1 MTIAAARVGIFHDN
15 VPNMLAQ
22 FTAVFSAEG
31 INIDHMVNKSK
42 GDDSYT
48 VLDVDAAND
57 EIAAKLEAIA
67 GVRKV
72 RVIKG

>member
-1 MTIAAARVGIFHDN
+1 
-15 VPNMLAQ
+15 
-22 FTAVFSAEG
+22 
-31 INIDHMVNKSK
+31 MVNKSK

-57 EIAAKLEAIA
+57 DIAAKLEAIA

-72 RVIKG
+72 RIIKG

>member
-1 MTIAAARVGIFHDN
+1 MTYIGIFHDN

-22 FTAVFSAEG
+22 FTSVFSAEG
-31 INIDHMVNKSK
+31 INIDNMVNKSK
-42 GDDSYT
+42 GESSYT
-48 VLDVDAAND
+48 VLDVDAANED
-57 EIAAKLEAIA
+57 IAAKLEAIA